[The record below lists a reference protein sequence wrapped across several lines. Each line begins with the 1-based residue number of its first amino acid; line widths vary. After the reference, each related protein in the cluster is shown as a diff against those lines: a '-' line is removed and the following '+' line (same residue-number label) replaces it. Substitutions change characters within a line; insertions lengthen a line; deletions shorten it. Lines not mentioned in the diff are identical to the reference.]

1 MLASPTSTGPAG
13 GHFEAKVAAQYLLSL
28 LAATC
33 GRGLPAAI
41 VKEVRVQQ
49 APEDIPLDDI
59 VIVGATST
67 GEVAQLDIQV
77 KHKVS
82 FSQSDRVF
90 KDVCGQIAETIQR
103 PDFFDNKHMMGIA
116 IARSSA
122 KIDSAYQD
130 VLTWA
135 RELPSAERFFKRL
148 EMKSVANNNMRTFLS
163 TFHSHLT
170 ANGVADNEDL
180 IWQALRRMLILPFD
194 YSAQGSA
201 VLALALERSARC
213 LAEDCVDQNEA
224 LWNTLVDRALE
235 MAKAGGA
242 MDREALVDYLRAKSF
257 RLAGMHHNSAAMT
270 ALDVDARLALKD
282 IGDTIGEVNLARRD
296 HLVAVHDAFA
306 TTRYVEIQGDP
317 GVGKSGLLK
326 HLGLQQIEQGRV
338 IVLAPGR
345 VNPRG
350 WLNMRA
356 VLRFE
361 GQCRDLLGE
370 LVLEGEALL
379 LIDNLDR
386 FSEDDL
392 TTVRDIVREAATV
405 PGLKVLAT
413 SRRPLDPDAPR
424 WLHEHDLKPF
434 RPGAPLQIGELSENE
449 VQELRTAEPNLARL
463 LAANHPARNVARNLF
478 RLSRLAMSSGA
489 AVLKTELDMMKQ
501 WWRTGDGGR
510 EDEVRERRRLFR
522 AMACHALVSGAPYDA
537 SGHPPGMI
545 DGLISRRTLL
555 ERNDDQVDFY
565 HDV

>member
-282 IGDTIGEVNLARRD
+282 IGETIGEVNLARRD

-392 TTVRDIVREAATV
+392 TTRAGYRT
-405 PGLKVLAT
+405 GG
-413 SRRPLDPDAPR
+413 SN
-424 WLHEHDLKPF
+424 
-434 RPGAPLQIGELSENE
+434 RPGFKGFGYI
-449 VQELRTAEPNLARL
+449 
-463 LAANHPARNVARNLF
+463 
-478 RLSRLAMSSGA
+478 
-489 AVLKTELDMMKQ
+489 
-501 WWRTGDGGR
+501 
-510 EDEVRERRRLFR
+510 
-522 AMACHALVSGAPYDA
+522 
-537 SGHPPGMI
+537 
-545 DGLISRRTLL
+545 
-555 ERNDDQVDFY
+555 
-565 HDV
+565 